1 MEDNKTEY
9 PLTPLSCS
17 RFCSLGIGIVCDGGK
32 IVESGVPF
40 VLLKLLIDAV
50 ANQIGRGDQ
59 IQIGNCDLN
68 MITKSDRKPFW
79 GCSAD
84 QISACLGLF
93 LSHNTIHSTSRI
105 LFIWSAEQPLWLEE
119 LWFTLTPRWCLWNT
133 SDDAGQEFLSTR
145 FTEGKPKKKKK
156 HICHLLT

>member
-1 MEDNKTEY
+1 MEEDNKTEY

-68 MITKSDRKPFW
+68 MITKSDRKTF
-79 GCSAD
+79 
-84 QISACLGLF
+84 
-93 LSHNTIHSTSRI
+93 
-105 LFIWSAEQPLWLEE
+105 
-119 LWFTLTPRWCLWNT
+119 
-133 SDDAGQEFLSTR
+133 
-145 FTEGKPKKKKK
+145 
-156 HICHLLT
+156 